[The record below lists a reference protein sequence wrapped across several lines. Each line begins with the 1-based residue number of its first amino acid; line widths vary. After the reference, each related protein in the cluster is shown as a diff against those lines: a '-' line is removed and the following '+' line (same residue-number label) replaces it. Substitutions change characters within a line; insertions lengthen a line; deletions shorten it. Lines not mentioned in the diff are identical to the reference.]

1 MKKFQAFASHRPIVF
16 GFIVIVMFALLS
28 TLVWPIT
35 QIYPLPEGYELGI
48 ALSKLVITACFM
60 FLLWRFG
67 WIKISGFTSLG
78 RKQVW
83 LLAIVMMLY
92 NAIFAV
98 YAFTGSFNLDLP
110 SLDLTLAVIFFTFT
124 TSLLEETMYRGLVL
138 TTLVKAWG
146 STRKGLFVAA
156 IVSGLFWAS
165 LHLFNLGN
173 NPFPVVALQVL
184 GMAIPGFV
192 YAAIVLS
199 GRSIWPAIVFHWVV
213 NLAVSLQAVQNPG
226 FKETQPA
233 WLIFNL
239 VVLPMVIMGVYL
251 LRKASLIQAID
262 DKEQLDE
269 TQLHPSRAK

>member
-1 MKKFQAFASHRPIVF
+1 MKKFQAFATRHPIVF
-16 GFIVIVMFALLS
+16 GSIVIVLFALLS

-35 QIYPLPEGYELGI
+35 QIYPFPEGYEMGI

-60 FLLWRFG
+60 ILLWRFG
-67 WIKISGFTSLG
+67 WLKAAGFTSLG
-78 RKQVW
+78 SKPIW
-83 LLAIVMMLY
+83 LVAIVMMVY

-98 YAFTGSFNLDLP
+98 YAFTGSFKIALP
-110 SLDLTLAVIFFTFT
+110 GIDLTMAVAFFTFT

-138 TTLVKAWG
+138 TAIIRAWG
-146 STRKGLFVAA
+146 GTHKGLFAAA

-165 LHLFNLGN
+165 LHLFNLGI

-199 GRSIWPAIVFHWVV
+199 GRSIWPVIIFHWAV
-213 NLAVSLQAVQNPG
+213 NLTVSLQTVQNPG
-226 FKETQPA
+226 FEEMQST

-239 VVLPMVIMGVYL
+239 VVLPMVIAGIYL
-251 LRKASLIQAID
+251 LRKVPLASTANDEEKQHK
-262 DKEQLDE
+262 KELQ
-269 TQLHPSRAK
+269 PINA